1 MVFTEEQLGLNPLSI
16 LDQAV
21 YLEQGESACQ
31 AITIPVCENQRLN
44 TYTIHVEDILRFSE
58 QNGIDYSDAVTAIA
72 ESHNLQPSDITVV
85 INEADI
91 VVEPGLVYEFNNVVV
106 APISEH
112 DHVYQVCEA
121 LTEDC
126 LNNDTLDY
134 LMEAVCNEIAFISN
148 FAKDKAE
155 SMATAKYGDTIKDLD
170 AKRHKMWKIYSGAWQ
185 QIYDRFYNWD
195 TGQWGPQGKP
205 RRLRH
210 QGLTA
215 DDIKA
220 LRKRVDDRFKKSS
233 IEWYDRTNAV
243 KDKQDEYRN
252 RIEKGLNYGLHGA
265 LLGGTAG
272 AAYGVFKAVQ
282 AYRNKPKSVIAKK
295 IASLRSIYSKWMKR
309 AQSSRD
315 SGIAAKLKRG
325 AAKILQVIDKLMAFL
340 QRKTDGK

>member
-1 MVFTEEQLGLNPLSI
+1 M
-16 LDQAV
+16 

-58 QNGIDYSDAVTAIA
+58 QNGIDYSDAVTVIA

-91 VVEPGLVYEFNNVVV
+91 IVEPGLVYEFNNVVV

-126 LNNDTLDY
+126 LNSDTLDY
-134 LMEAVCNEIAFISN
+134 LMEAVCNEIAFITN
-148 FAKDKAE
+148 FAIDKAK
-155 SMATAKYGDTIKDLD
+155 SMATAKYGDTIRDLNT
-170 AKRHKMWKIYSGAWQ
+170 KKTKMMHLYHSAWNQLGPSGAYNLKTNQWEPHRKFGYKPSHLHRHPNLTKDDMEDIQSRISNRWQ
-185 QIYDRFYNWD
+185 
-195 TGQWGPQGKP
+195 
-205 RRLRH
+205 
-210 QGLTA
+210 
-215 DDIKA
+215 KA
-220 LRKRVDDRFKKSS
+220 SS
-233 IEWYDRTNAV
+233 EWHNRINAITSER
-243 KDKQDEYRN
+243 DEYRN
-252 RIEKGLNYGLHGA
+252 RIEKRLNYGLHGA
-265 LLGGTAG
+265 LLGGTVG

-282 AYRNKPKSVIAKK
+282 GYRNKPKSVIAKK
-295 IASLRSIYSKWMKR
+295 IASLRNIYSKWMKR
-309 AQSSRD
+309 AQSSKD

-340 QRKTDGK
+340 QRKADNR